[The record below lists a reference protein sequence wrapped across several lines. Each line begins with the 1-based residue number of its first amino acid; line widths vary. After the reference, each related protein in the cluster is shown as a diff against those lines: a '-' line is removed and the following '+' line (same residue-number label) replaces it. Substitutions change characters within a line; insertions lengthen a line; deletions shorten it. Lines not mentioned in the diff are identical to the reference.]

1 MQQVDN
7 DGETSSKL
15 PVVNGI
21 PQGYVLA
28 FPLFLA
34 FINDLPAGVS
44 VQIDQSGTSPTVK
57 LYRMTWINY
66 HNGSNNGACNSTF
79 PNVTLYLSHD
89 LKHISNTT
97 TS

>member
-34 FINDLPAGVS
+34 FINDLQALIV
-44 VQIDQSGTSPTVK
+44 
-57 LYRMTWINY
+57 
-66 HNGSNNGACNSTF
+66 
-79 PNVTLYLSHD
+79 
-89 LKHISNTT
+89 
-97 TS
+97 